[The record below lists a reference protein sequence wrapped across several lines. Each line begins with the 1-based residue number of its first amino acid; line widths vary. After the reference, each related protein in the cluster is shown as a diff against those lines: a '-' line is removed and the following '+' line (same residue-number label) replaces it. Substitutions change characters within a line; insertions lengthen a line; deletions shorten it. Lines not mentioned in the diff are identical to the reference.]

1 MLGNISSN
9 THKFDIPMK
18 RAQLIFAIIKG
29 LSIDIGQTFSHEI
42 FSMAG
47 KKSLPPSL
55 SALIITLC
63 VKKGLD
69 IFEDWAQPFV
79 DLQPTIDAPYIEK
92 RIWIDGD
99 SLPRLEPLPPKPLS
113 LNEILEKMHE
123 EITLKFDANH
133 RSNLILFYHLR
144 GTLRPKGLWAIE
156 TGGADGDATNED
168 HVVRVNVDVAKNMEP
183 TTETRTD
190 EDVELN
196 DVGVVDGD
204 VVFEKTSA
212 RDFTTEDDEIASKET
227 NEVLNIIGNAIFA
240 INEETIFEKE
250 AQKDIVVE
258 VEATG
263 DTTESVTDEVAN
275 IIGIVIFAINEETI
289 VEKEAQKD
297 IVVEVEAIG
306 DTTESVTNEDQIEE
320 EIATK

>member
-144 GTLRPKGLWAIE
+144 GLTTHIS
-156 TGGADGDATNED
+156 
-168 HVVRVNVDVAKNMEP
+168 P
-183 TTETRTD
+183 TYPFKSQE
-190 EDVELN
+190 
-196 DVGVVDGD
+196 
-204 VVFEKTSA
+204 
-212 RDFTTEDDEIASKET
+212 
-227 NEVLNIIGNAIFA
+227 AIFEPSMA
-240 INEETIFEKE
+240 
-250 AQKDIVVE
+250 
-258 VEATG
+258 
-263 DTTESVTDEVAN
+263 
-275 IIGIVIFAINEETI
+275 
-289 VEKEAQKD
+289 
-297 IVVEVEAIG
+297 
-306 DTTESVTNEDQIEE
+306 
-320 EIATK
+320 

>member
-1 MLGNISSN
+1 
-9 THKFDIPMK
+9 
-18 RAQLIFAIIKG
+18 
-29 LSIDIGQTFSHEI
+29 
-42 FSMAG
+42 
-47 KKSLPPSL
+47 
-55 SALIITLC
+55 
-63 VKKGLD
+63 
-69 IFEDWAQPFV
+69 
-79 DLQPTIDAPYIEK
+79 
-92 RIWIDGD
+92 
-99 SLPRLEPLPPKPLS
+99 
-113 LNEILEKMHE
+113 
-123 EITLKFDANH
+123 
-133 RSNLILFYHLR
+133 
-144 GTLRPKGLWAIE
+144 LWAIE